1 MTRGCIYIARN
12 DEINPPNLYK
22 IGMTEFATPENRMRT
37 LTEDTTNWAGK
48 YEAKA
53 WFFVDDVRECEN
65 KIHMKFRDKRAND
78 GREFFW
84 GEITEFVNAI
94 KFYLGDKIIPGFGIE
109 DGFDINIVS
118 NKTIHSIK
126 EKKLKSIF
134 DLFKFANQGLISCRS
149 IWENNS
155 AFIRGLI
162 LIISNNLNKDINLR
176 DIDHDPIQKLFKSEY
191 FLILCKELSKLNTDN
206 LYLYINSQINEP
218 IRQHNEI
225 LSRKAIRKEAIKIIR
240 DTILNIMRNTD
251 ESRMLNK
258 IVKSKLKG
266 TPYYEHCYYKQ
277 RYKELYEIRYAEQIA
292 ADKEIRIKEQNEIRE
307 EEKIKLNQIK
317 NEQNK
322 INIKYQKQ
330 EQKIRK
336 KAYVE
341 YINNLEKLNLADR
354 LKFIVNDHKY
364 GLGGIPKELLIT
376 DNFNNFQENFL
387 SLSFNEQKKFKE
399 ILNRNRQD
407 FFKKLLKK
415 LKDIEQ
421 IMRLEWRTFINSNSD
436 IKKFKNLNKDFYL
449 NDEDIEIADVPN
461 SNSEIDKILIFSETN
476 KSKFNFEEYH
486 QVYNEY
492 FFKNKHV
499 NSIKVLRSLMN
510 YLFEKSEL
518 EKNHIENKITNFLNF
533 KDKKEIKY
541 EKEIRVI
548 LTDIIKTL
556 KNQKT
561 V

>member
-1 MTRGCIYIARN
+1 MTRGCIYVARN
-12 DEINPPNLYK
+12 DVINPPNLYK
-22 IGMTEFATPENRMRT
+22 IGMTEFASPENRMRT

-65 KIHMKFRDKRAND
+65 KIHMELRNKRANE

-109 DGFDINIVS
+109 DGFDINTVS

-134 DLFKFANQGLISCRS
+134 DLFRFANQGLINCRS

-162 LIISNNLNKDINLR
+162 LIISNNLNKDMNLR
-176 DIDHDPIQKLFKSEY
+176 DIDHNPIQKLFKSEY

-206 LYLYINSQINEP
+206 LYLYINSEINEP
-218 IRQHNEI
+218 MRQHNEI
-225 LSRKAIRKEAIKIIR
+225 LSRKAIRKEAIKVIR
-240 DTILNIMRNTD
+240 DTILNIMRNTE
-251 ESRMLNK
+251 ESRVLNK

-266 TPYYEHCYYKQ
+266 TPYYEHCYYKH

-292 ADKEIRIKEQNEIRE
+292 AAEEIKIKEQNKIE
-307 EEKIKLNQIK
+307 EEKKIKLSQIK

-322 INIKYQKQ
+322 INIKYQQ
-330 EQKIRK
+330 QDQKIRK

-341 YINNLEKLNLADR
+341 YINNLKKLNLVDR
-354 LKFIVNDHKY
+354 LKFIVKDHKY
-364 GLGGIPKELLIT
+364 GLGGIPKKLLIP

-387 SLSFNEQKKFKE
+387 SLSFIEQKKFKE
-399 ILNRNRQD
+399 ILNKNRQD
-407 FFKKLLKK
+407 FFKKFIKK
-415 LKDIEQ
+415 LNDIEQ
-421 IMRLEWRTFINSNSD
+421 IMRLEWRAFINSNSD
-436 IKKFKNLNKDFYL
+436 IKEFKNLNKNFCL
-449 NDEDIEIADVPN
+449 NDEDIEIADVPKT
-461 SNSEIDKILIFSETN
+461 NSEINKILIFSKTN
-476 KSKFNFEEYH
+476 KSKFTLEEYN
-486 QVYNEY
+486 QIYNEY
-492 FFKNKHV
+492 FFKSKHV
-499 NSIKVLRSLMN
+499 NSIKVLRSLIN

-518 EKNHIENKITNFLNF
+518 EKNDIENKITNFLKFENN
-533 KDKKEIKY
+533 KEVKY
-541 EKEIRVI
+541 EKEIRVV

-556 KNQKT
+556 KSKK
-561 V
+561 